1 MKKKLIFI
9 FLISSLL
16 ISCTNIR
23 KATEKLTLTNVQN
36 ETEVNPQ
43 PIPKFETIT
52 EHIKPSY
59 RKVSWDEVRRK
70 EYLRESTHL
79 DPKMRD
85 IILRGDIRV
94 GMYKEDVL
102 ASIGGTDNKIKKITD
117 FGIKEEWIYD
127 DKILYFENGILKD
140 IKNIEKNN

>member
-1 MKKKLIFI
+1 MNKKIIFI
-9 FLISSLL
+9 FLIFS
-16 ISCTNIR
+16 IVGCTNIR
-23 KATEKLTLTNVQN
+23 KTTEKLTLTNVQN
-36 ETEVNPQ
+36 ETEINPQ
-43 PIPKFETIT
+43 PIPKFENIT
-52 EHIKPSY
+52 DYIKPSY

-79 DPKMRD
+79 DPKMRE
-85 IILRGDIRV
+85 IILRGDVIV

-127 DKILYFENGILKD
+127 DKILYFENGILKN